1 MYSSRYSCTSSSGHG
16 AAAGTDRVQAA
27 APPEGKPLARE
38 PHGWA
43 ARWLAGCLLGGWLAG
58 RASLGWLAGWLAVCL
73 SVEPIPKCSTFPIQT
88 VVSWVSTDAVC
99 CAW

>member
-43 ARWLAGCLLGGWLAG
+43 ARWLAGWLPAGRLAG
-58 RASLGWLAGWLAVCL
+58 WQGVAGLAGWLAGCL
-73 SVEPIPKCSTFPIQT
+73 SVCRAHSEVFDIPDSDSCKLG
-88 VVSWVSTDAVC
+88 
-99 CAW
+99 